1 MIKQLKKSKY
11 SGETL
16 GPKGTK
22 GCVPFPMNV
31 RTALRLISV
40 VCFFRKNNVPRYY
53 HRKSLEELIFRL
65 LLH

>member
-1 MIKQLKKSKY
+1 MMKQLKKSKY

-22 GCVPFPMNV
+22 GCVLFP
-31 RTALRLISV
+31 RDLRIALRLILL

>member
-1 MIKQLKKSKY
+1 MIKQIEKAKD

-22 GCVPFPMNV
+22 GCVLSSKDL

-40 VCFFRKNNVPRYY
+40 VCFLGKTMCPDTT
-53 HRKSLEELIFRL
+53 IGGA
-65 LLH
+65 